1 MKKTISLVIALISC
15 LTIGAQEF
23 QHYFTDATL
32 RIDYTFTGNAKSQ
45 AIAVDELCKIPRW
58 YGKRQRLAELPVEG
72 NGQITVRDHRSQR
85 VIYRNSFS
93 TLFQE
98 WLSYDE
104 AKTNTKAFQ
113 NVFLVPYPKD
123 TIDVTLDLKNN
134 RRQAMATLT
143 HTVAPAD
150 ILIRRIGEKRRHPLR
165 DTPTGSRHNTLHPHR
180 IRGRGIHRKRD
191 ARIHRRLP
199 HGNGGS
205 LRTRTVQ
212 VDEKQIQHRGS
223 QSNVR
228 RERNIGTRQGNME
241 KHRTALQLQHLLQRQ
256 IPDDTPPERPPR
268 LARGNAIRT
277 HYRAGEHQKLRGRR
291 HTQLLQLVDDSPP
304 GIQTRRRA

>member
-1 MKKTISLVIALISC
+1 MIALISC

-134 RRQAMATLT
+134 RRQTMATLT

-150 ILIRRIGEKRRHPLR
+150 ILIRRIGEKAV
-165 DTPTGSRHNTLHPHR
+165 TPYETL
-180 IRGRGIHRKRD
+180 
-191 ARIHRRLP
+191 
-199 HGNGGS
+199 
-205 LRTRTVQ
+205 
-212 VDEKQIQHRGS
+212 
-223 QSNVR
+223 
-228 RERNIGTRQGNME
+228 
-241 KHRTALQLQHLLQRQ
+241 
-256 IPDDTPPERPPR
+256 
-268 LARGNAIRT
+268 
-277 HYRAGEHQKLRGRR
+277 
-291 HTQLLQLVDDSPP
+291 
-304 GIQTRRRA
+304 